1 MMIGTST
8 ILLFMN
14 MAREISVKVSIV
26 RLRSCCSQLD
36 SPTLIIIEF
45 FKLLLMT
52 DDFRYGYDCVI
63 IGWSTRC
70 NASERWIRQMGVDR
84 LPLGREQPFYHVLVP
99 DGSQRYAAQGRYSLA
114 HLQFYQV

>member
-1 MMIGTST
+1 
-8 ILLFMN
+8 
-14 MAREISVKVSIV
+14 
-26 RLRSCCSQLD
+26 
-36 SPTLIIIEF
+36 
-45 FKLLLMT
+45 MT

-114 HLQFYQV
+114 FANSANIQFFKV